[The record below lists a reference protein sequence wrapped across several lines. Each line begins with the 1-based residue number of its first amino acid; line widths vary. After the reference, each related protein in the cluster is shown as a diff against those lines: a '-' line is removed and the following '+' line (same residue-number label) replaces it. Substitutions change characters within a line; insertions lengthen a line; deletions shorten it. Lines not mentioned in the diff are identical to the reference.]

1 MEMTTTACATTP
13 DTTAT
18 VTSTPPAV
26 TQALAAF
33 VAAARYDDLPLRA
46 IADAKLA
53 FLDWLGSALAGAREE
68 PAQLA
73 RAVVDSLGRAD
84 QATVLPAGSASAA
97 GAALVNGVASH
108 ILEFDDV
115 HKGSTIH
122 GGAPIIPAALAVA
135 EREGADGRA
144 LLLATVLG
152 YEAGLR
158 VGEAVNPSHYR
169 YWHPTG
175 TAATFG
181 AAAAAGS
188 LLGLDAAR
196 MRDALGSA
204 GTQAAGLWEFNADG
218 AMSKHLHP
226 GKAAFNGVLSAD
238 LARAGFTGA
247 SRILEGERG
256 FCRAMSTDPD
266 LDRITTDLG
275 TTWKISENCYKLH
288 SCCGHTHTA
297 IDTALDLRAAQGW
310 AADDAAREVVSVRI
324 ELYGPGYGIVREMDP
339 HTPYQAKF
347 SIAYCAAVGL
357 LEGRVG
363 LAQFSPDRFGPDG
376 VTDPVLA
383 ALLRRTTVE
392 VAPDLTARYPAR
404 WPARVALTLAD
415 GTTRAGGAD
424 FPRGNPENPVPPA
437 VLEEKFRGLVTP
449 GYGAALAERAI
460 VAVRELERWGDV
472 REQLTAI
479 LAG

>member
-1 MEMTTTACATTP
+1 MEMTTSARPTAQEMATT
-13 DTTAT
+13 DTPAT
-18 VTSTPPAV
+18 PAV

-33 VAAARYDDLPLRA
+33 VAATRYDDLPLSA
-46 IADAKLA
+46 IAAAKLA

-68 PAQLA
+68 PARLA
-73 RAVVDSLGRAD
+73 RVVVHGLGNAD
-84 QATVLPAGSASAA
+84 QATILPTGAASAA
-97 GAALVNGVASH
+97 GAALANGVASH

-144 LLLATVLG
+144 LLLAMVLG
-152 YEAGLR
+152 YEAALR

-188 LLGLDAAR
+188 LLGLDGTQ

-247 SRILEGERG
+247 GRIIEGERG

-266 LDRITTDLG
+266 LDRITADLG
-275 TTWKISENCYKLH
+275 AIWKIGENCYKLH

-297 IDTALDLRAAQGW
+297 IDTALDLRAARGW
-310 AADDAAREVVSVRI
+310 AAGEAAHAVAGVQI
-324 ELYGPGYGIVREMDP
+324 ALYGPGYGIVREMNP
-339 HTPYQAKF
+339 RTPYQAKF
-347 SIAYCAAVGL
+347 SIAYCVAVGL
-357 LEGRVG
+357 LEGVVE
-363 LAQFSPDRFGPDG
+363 LAQFGPERFGPDG
-376 VTDPVLA
+376 VTDPALA
-383 ALLRRTTVE
+383 ALLRRTSVA

-415 GTTRAGGAD
+415 GTTVEGGAD

-460 VAVRELERWGDV
+460 AAVRELEQWHDV
-472 REQLTAI
+472 RARLNAI
-479 LAG
+479 VAA